1 MESDDPSPR
10 PQEPGQPLPPAGRGG
25 PPAPPASGH
34 PLEFDVEYPDRD
46 LNRLT
51 SAFRI
56 FTVIPIAIV
65 LASIGGATNGQSS
78 SETSTRTRRVVPK

>member
-1 MESDDPSPR
+1 MDND
-10 PQEPGQPLPPAGRGG
+10 
-25 PPAPPASGH
+25 
-34 PLEFDVEYPDRD
+34 YPVQFSVDYPERN

-65 LASIGGATNGQSS
+65 LAALSGGGYGWFNGENAHHASSLGGAGLLTPAGSVDDPVPAASTRAGGSIGTAS
-78 SETSTRTRRVVPK
+78 